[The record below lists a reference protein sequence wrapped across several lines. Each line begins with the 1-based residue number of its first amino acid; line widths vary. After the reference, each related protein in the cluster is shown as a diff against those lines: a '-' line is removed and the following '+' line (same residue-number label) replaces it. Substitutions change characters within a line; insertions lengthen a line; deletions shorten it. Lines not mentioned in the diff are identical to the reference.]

1 MFSHWHLFNPD
12 LVLPCSL
19 AGTSSRQ
26 AIISRPRLACR
37 TTSLPHSEHAG
48 LAGVVSEPPRSVQN
62 LTVQNYHT
70 FVESNDSLVI
80 VDYYTDWC
88 GPCKMIAPELERMA
102 AQYSKVAFAK
112 LNCGLDN
119 DSKRLVSQGVTTCV
133 CLSRD
138 HHDGPCAFWSTTCE
152 RLSCSIVHHAC
163 LNA

>member
-1 MFSHWHLFNPD
+1 MARGKAS
-12 LVLPCSL
+12 
-19 AGTSSRQ
+19 GTPSRQ

-119 DSKRLVSQGVTTCV
+119 DSKRLAIALGIKALPTFHIFKGGKKQAELTGAKAAQLRQLIES
-133 CLSRD
+133 
-138 HHDGPCAFWSTTCE
+138 HM
-152 RLSCSIVHHAC
+152 
-163 LNA
+163 